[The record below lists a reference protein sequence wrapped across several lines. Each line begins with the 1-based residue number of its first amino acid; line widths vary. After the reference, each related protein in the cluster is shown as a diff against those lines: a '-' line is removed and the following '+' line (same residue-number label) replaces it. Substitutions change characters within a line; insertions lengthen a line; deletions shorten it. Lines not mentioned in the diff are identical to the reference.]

1 MNFRRNKKF
10 CPVCKKNGKSEAEYN
25 SHNTRDEQDNILC
38 PILLDVVCN
47 YCKETGHIA
56 IKCPNKRC
64 SQCSDYGHTNT
75 NCPNVNAFRSR
86 SQVAAA
92 TAAALAPVVT
102 AFDFADSPSLL
113 KNSLP
118 LIKKEVT
125 PVKETAPS
133 LLKTNPKIPSLELPL
148 AYSKMAA
155 TEVKKK
161 QIEVRR
167 QARFSLSEEEI
178 EKRLRNIYL
187 EQVSKENTI
196 IYNRYGGNGRMTKQ
210 ELNTLLERGEK
221 NLDFTKIEVISDDDN
236 ANANDDIDDNDDDE
250 YEYEDV

>member
-25 SHNTRDEQDNILC
+25 SHNTRDEHDNILC

-47 YCKETGHIA
+47 YCKEPGHIA

-64 SQCSDYGHTNT
+64 SQCRNYGHTNF
-75 NCPNVNAFRSR
+75 NCPNVNVFRSR
-86 SQVAAA
+86 PPAV
-92 TAAALAPVVT
+92 TALPTVVT
-102 AFDFADSPSLL
+102 AFNFAESPSLL
-113 KNSLP
+113 NALP
-118 LIKKEVT
+118 PIGKEVIKELPPLLNRT
-125 PVKETAPS
+125 PEVPS
-133 LLKTNPKIPSLELPL
+133 LI

-167 QARFSLSEEEI
+167 RARFSMSEEEI

-210 ELNTLLERGEK
+210 DLTTLLERGEK
-221 NLDFTKIEVISDDDN
+221 NLDLAKIEVISEDDN
-236 ANANDDIDDNDDDE
+236 TNAVDDHCDDDDDE
-250 YEYEDV
+250 YEDV

>member
-25 SHNTRDEQDNILC
+25 SHNTRDEHDNILC

-47 YCKETGHIA
+47 YCKENGHIA

-64 SQCSDYGHTNT
+64 SQCRDYGHTNF

-86 SQVAAA
+86 PPAV
-92 TAAALAPVVT
+92 TALPAVVT
-102 AFDFADSPSLL
+102 AFNFAESPSLL

-118 LIKKEVT
+118 PIKKEVLVEELPPTLLNTTT
-125 PVKETAPS
+125 PATP
-133 LLKTNPKIPSLELPL
+133 LPL

-161 QIEVRR
+161 QVEVRR
-167 QARFSLSEEEI
+167 KARFSLSEEEI
-178 EKRLRNIYL
+178 ERRLRNIYL
-187 EQVSKENTI
+187 EQLSKENTI

-210 ELNTLLERGEK
+210 DLTTLLERGEK
-221 NLDFTKIEVISDDDN
+221 NLDLNKIEVISDDDHIN
-236 ANANDDIDDNDDDE
+236 VNEDADDDDDE
-250 YEYEDV
+250 YEDV